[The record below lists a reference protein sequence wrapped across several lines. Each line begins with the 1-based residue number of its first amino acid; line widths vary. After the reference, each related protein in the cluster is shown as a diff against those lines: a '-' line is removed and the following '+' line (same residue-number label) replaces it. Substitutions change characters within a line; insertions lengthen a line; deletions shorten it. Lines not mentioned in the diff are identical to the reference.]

1 MSPSDIC
8 SKFNLKIED
17 LPPYIHEILNYNRA
31 ETDLVNGTIKNCD
44 WLHLFL
50 GKNNHQQVEVL
61 NKTLLNIFTI
71 AYQIISFKKWQKT
84 SLDKLGNLKENLSVL
99 ETKKIWEH

>member
-1 MSPSDIC
+1 MAQ
-8 SKFNLKIED
+8 SK
-17 LPPYIHEILNYNRA
+17 
-31 ETDLVNGTIKNCD
+31 TD